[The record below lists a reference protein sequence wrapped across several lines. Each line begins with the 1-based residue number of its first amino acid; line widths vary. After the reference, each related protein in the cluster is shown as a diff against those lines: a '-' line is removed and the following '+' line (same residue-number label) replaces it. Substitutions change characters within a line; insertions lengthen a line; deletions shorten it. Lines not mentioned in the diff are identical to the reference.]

1 MFDNIYHF
9 ELGSRER
16 ASLPRDAPYT
26 AKSSALNS
34 EQFVSIVLEPNL
46 YVSYDKL
53 ISEITIFLV

>member
-9 ELGSRER
+9 ELGSGER

-34 EQFVSIVLEPNL
+34 EKVVSAILQQHV
-46 YVSYDKL
+46 YVIDDIKTVKSQR
-53 ISEITIFLV
+53 V

>member
-16 ASLPRDAPYT
+16 GASLPRDAPYT
-26 AKSSALNS
+26 AKGSVLNS

-53 ISEITIFLV
+53 IIF

>member
-34 EQFVSIVLEPNL
+34 EQFVSILIEP
-46 YVSYDKL
+46 KL
-53 ISEITIFLV
+53 HFSNSAVICFTIM